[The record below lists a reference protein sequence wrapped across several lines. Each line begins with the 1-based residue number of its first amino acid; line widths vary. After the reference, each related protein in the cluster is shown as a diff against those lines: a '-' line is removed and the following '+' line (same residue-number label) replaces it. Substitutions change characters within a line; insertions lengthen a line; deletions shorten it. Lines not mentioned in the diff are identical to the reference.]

1 MLENISLLFCSR
13 PILLLDSLGKPRELK
28 VRIGVTRAIKNV
40 LEPRASGDAV
50 RVEPVA
56 LDLHQ
61 ALVESGG
68 ESLVEGAGRKFS
80 GDSVVQLL
88 SRGFEL
94 VNGLLDFAKIHSRA
108 RGLRLRALI
117 RARPAQD
124 DRFVAGSKFG
134 HKLADV
140 AGVSSEIVG

>member
-68 ESLVEGAGRKFS
+68 ESPVEGGGREFS

-88 SRGFEL
+88 SGGCE
-94 VNGLLDFAKIHSRA
+94 VVDGLLHFPKIHSR
-108 RGLRLRALI
+108 RKVLRLRAPI

-124 DRFVAGSKFG
+124 D
-134 HKLADV
+134 
-140 AGVSSEIVG
+140 